1 MKKYIV
7 LLIVFLMLSATSAHT
22 AQIPRESVP
31 SNAIEEQVLVTENLI
46 GNILDDVQNGLG
58 YADARAKSN
67 RIIFD
72 ARCNKQTNGYAYGD
86 LVNIA
91 NNAIRQY
98 RDMYLRSQY
107 YIENEEKVCYT
118 IKDVIEDYKNG
129 AADYTQACFNARVKI
144 YQSVNLSFNP
154 DVEYSID
161 YCYRDIPAVDSSMIT
176 IARKLLLEAK

>member
-1 MKKYIV
+1 
-7 LLIVFLMLSATSAHT
+7 MLSATSAH
-22 AQIPRESVP
+22 AASVP
-31 SNAIEEQVLVTENLI
+31 KEAVPPNATEEQIILTESLI
-46 GNILDDVQNGLG
+46 GSILDDVQNGLG

-72 ARCNKQTNGYAYGD
+72 AWRNKQTNGYAYGD

-98 RDMYLRSQY
+98 RDMYLRPQY
-107 YIENEEKVCYT
+107 YIENEENVCYI

-129 AADYTQACFNARVKI
+129 AVDYTQACFNVRVKI
-144 YQSVNLSFNP
+144 YQSMNPSFNP

-161 YCYRDIPAVDSSMIT
+161 YCYRDIPVIDSSMIT